1 MGLFPF
7 FQSATVRVK
16 QKTLDLFKQ
25 HLVKIG
31 TELSPLMS
39 GLISAILPGLLEM
52 NESLQKNIMGLLDF
66 YS

>member
-1 MGLFPF
+1 M
-7 FQSATVRVK
+7 RVK

-25 HLVKIG
+25 HLVKVG
-31 TELSPLMS
+31 TELGPLMS

-52 NESLQKNIMGLLDF
+52 NEPLQKNIMGLLDF